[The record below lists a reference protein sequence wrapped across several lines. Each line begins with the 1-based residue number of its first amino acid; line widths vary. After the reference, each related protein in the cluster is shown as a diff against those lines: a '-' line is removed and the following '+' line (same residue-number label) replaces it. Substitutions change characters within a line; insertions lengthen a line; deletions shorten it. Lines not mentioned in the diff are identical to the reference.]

1 MTGGL
6 VGCLHSAGR
15 LGEIELN
22 VLVQFAEVT
31 DDRLA
36 RCAEIARGAT
46 ERGLVLDADELAET
60 PYALLGTAGE
70 IAEEII
76 NHRNRWGITYFGIRT
91 LDDFA
96 PVIAAVRQHE

>member
-1 MTGGL
+1 M
-6 VGCLHSAGR
+6 
-15 LGEIELN
+15 
-22 VLVQFAEVT
+22 LVQFAEVT

-76 NHRNRWGITYFGIRT
+76 NRAGVAPLRARLTELLINRLPDGQ
-91 LDDFA
+91 L
-96 PVIAAVRQHE
+96 VRALS